1 MAQEAIALTK
11 AYDVVKWI
19 MERAAKFPKSRRYS
33 LGARMEDIALDILM
47 KLVEANYSRKKAE
60 LLQQTNHDIDKMRY
74 LVRLSKDF
82 NLLSIKQHEYISKEL
97 IELGRQVGGWSRHAR
112 ERDK

>member
-1 MAQEAIALTK
+1 MAQEAVALTK

-47 KLVEANYSRKKAE
+47 RLVEANYSKQKAG
-60 LLQQTNHDIDKMRY
+60 LLQQVNHDIDKMRY
-74 LVRLSKDF
+74 LVRLGKDF
-82 NLLSIKQHEYISKEL
+82 ALLSNRQYEYISREL
-97 IELGRQVGGWSRHAR
+97 IELGRQVGGWSRHAKD
-112 ERDK
+112 RDA